1 MAKKTTDEI
10 LEEKNKSYQDL
21 RTQQANEQTAI
32 VNQNAD
38 NAIAKAER
46 DYEASVQE
54 ADKAYIDMINSA
66 DIQRE
71 LDIRNIRET
80 RANMGLSRSGLAS
93 TEVTAANLSAGNKTA
108 AAQRQRQAAIDT
120 LKQSLIDYK
129 ATTEAER
136 AANNLSIKQSAD
148 TDIFNYKQNEE
159 TKRQNA
165 ILSSD
170 VSADLKQK
178 AIDEGWSVTQTLTE
192 GKAIADK
199 NEADRVSKLTAGYNN
214 GEFDEDIY
222 RQAIADPN
230 YDYDDALA
238 AQAARN
244 KTSQDTTKEN
254 NEKFALE
261 MLAGIS
267 GSLYAQAINE
277 GWDIATIVQK
287 AEEFSTNKEN
297 TRKQSIEAL
306 YSSKQI
312 TKYVRDYA
320 LANGLTAEQA
330 LVAEQEYE
338 AKNTSSAVTAA
349 NDSLEA
355 NRTALKNLYD
365 KDTTKSAL
373 TPKVYSLAYEDG
385 MSPTAAMNLNSKY
398 IEAADVMSEK
408 GKQSTIAY
416 LYNNFSN
423 DYQMFDNLCYLLGI
437 TNEDVNEY
445 KSTKA
450 NQNAMQGIPQVKK
463 GLPETV
469 YFN

>member
-129 ATTEAER
+129 ANAEADR
-136 AANNLSIKQSAD
+136 AAKNLSIKQSAD

-178 AIDEGWSVTQTLTE
+178 AIDEGWSISQTLTE

-199 NEADRVSKLTAGYNN
+199 NEAERVSKLTAGYNS

-244 KTSQDTTKEN
+244 KTLQDTTKEN

-277 GWDIATIVQK
+277 GWDIPTIVQK

-312 TKYVRDYA
+312 TQYVRDYA

-330 LVAEQEYE
+330 LVAEQEYKNDIASANTNAIE
-338 AKNTSSAVTAA
+338 ENEKQRLSVLGTLYADGKENAKISP
-349 NDSLEA
+349 E
-355 NRTALKNLYD
+355 
-365 KDTTKSAL
+365 
-373 TPKVYSLAYEDG
+373 VYSAAVDIGWTPNEALGYQNEVNTVNKIIESQGKDKAIEYLQKNVKDDIDFALLCSFCDISDAEVQAYK
-385 MSPTAAMNLNSKY
+385 N
-398 IEAADVMSEK
+398 
-408 GKQSTIAY
+408 
-416 LYNNFSN
+416 
-423 DYQMFDNLCYLLGI
+423 
-437 TNEDVNEY
+437 
-445 KSTKA
+445 KA
-450 NQNAMQGIPQVKK
+450 NKEKNMLANSLRMQYQ
-463 GLPETV
+463 
-469 YFN
+469 